1 MYKGR
6 RIGVIIAAAG
16 KGSRMGGDK
25 PKQFINVDGIPVIA
39 KSYRAF
45 ADSDLIDTIYVVTG
59 EDMMEQCKN
68 HMVPYLNTDQL
79 KKFGG
84 IVSGGKERQDSVY
97 NAMIAMK
104 EQGAEV
110 DYVLIHDAARPFVT
124 KKIIETTV
132 KAAEARDAAIV
143 CVRPKDTI
151 RTVDSTLDRRSLMIV
166 QTPQG
171 FRFDLLMDAY
181 ERAFAD
187 GYYGTDDASLVERT
201 GVHPALVE
209 GSYSNIKLTTR
220 EDLPSVT
227 RIGKGF
233 DVHRLT
239 EDRKCIIGGVDIP
252 HKKGLLGH
260 SDADVLTHAIMDAI
274 LGAAALGDIGR
285 IFPDTDE
292 QFKDADSIKL
302 LEQVGYMIREK
313 GYGISNID
321 ATVICERPKISPYVE
336 EMIENIAHALKINN
350 DRINI
355 KGTTTEKLGFTG
367 RKEGIAA
374 EAVCI
379 LNTL

>member
-6 RIGVIIAAAG
+6 RIGAIIAAAG
-16 KGSRMGGDK
+16 SGSRMGGDK
-25 PKQFINVDGIPVIA
+25 PKQFLNVDGIPVIA
-39 KSYRAF
+39 KTYRAF
-45 ADSDLIDTIYVVTG
+45 ADCDMIDVIYVVTG
-59 EDMMEQCKN
+59 EDMMQQCKN
-68 HMVPYLNTDQL
+68 HMVPYLDTKQL

-97 NAMIAMK
+97 NALIAVK
-104 EQGAEV
+104 EQGGV

-124 KKIIETTV
+124 GKIIETTV
-132 KAAEARDAAIV
+132 KAAESRDAAIV

-151 RTVDSTLDRRSLMIV
+151 RTVDETLDRRSLMIV
-166 QTPQG
+166 QTPDG
-171 FRFDLLMDAY
+171 FRFDLLMNAY
-181 ERAFAD
+181 EKAYAD
-187 GYYGTDDASLVERT
+187 GYYGTDDASLVERI

-209 GSYSNIKLTTR
+209 GRYANIKLTTR

-233 DVHRLT
+233 DVHRLV
-239 EDRKCIIGGVDIP
+239 EERKCIIVGVDIP
-252 HKKGLLGH
+252 NKKGLLGH
-260 SDADVLTHAIMDAI
+260 SDADVLTHAIMDAL

-285 IFPDTDE
+285 IFPDSDE
-292 QFKDADSIKL
+292 QFKDADSIKM

-336 EMIENIAHALKINN
+336 EMIENIAKALKIDS